1 MPFYKCL
8 HCPQNITRD
17 EKEFKPAIQT
27 DKPGLWDDEKQTEE
41 TLFSDDDFIM
51 YYYEDEAEQMIL
63 DQNAESSAAVSKSKT
78 ISEAFS
84 QETNEE
90 NKKFNIDSETD
101 EEEINAGL
109 TFPLFIDENDYRE
122 TTLDDAIKDKN
133 HPLSTEWPKGQ
144 KFLDNSNFP
153 YMKFKNVPITNF
165 QEVDYEFYYQ
175 PIIHGIKVLLLQSDI
190 NNEFVFNEWWCTTEK
205 NIPID
210 NHLLSIIIYADST
223 TCDHLGKSSEHP
235 IYISLGNIPNWIRNK
250 PDAKVLIGYLP
261 KLKAKDNT
269 TKNSKSFQ
277 RLQRQVFQRC
287 LQILLSPIINKT
299 NMYFVIKNEIYS
311 FTPKISVILADMAEA
326 GAFTMTYLPSTS
338 KRPCYCCLVDNN
350 DLNNMELSHITLRTP
365 EIMKKIINE
374 NRAKDFLI
382 HEEINYFWK
391 SKDFNIYSATVLD
404 RMHMLD
410 LGITK
415 YLLEYTRE
423 YLQQKVDSKTVN
435 EIDHRLRKIPRYPG
449 LIIFKNGLE
458 NITKFTANDYR
469 NIMKV
474 IIFIID
480 NLYDNYKE
488 GGIMCKKLCNVFYKY
503 LKMYMMLRQ
512 EMFTDMDL
520 KELETLI
527 IEFCQEFVNIF
538 FEYSPSHCK
547 IPKLH
552 MLRYHVIPSIRLYG
566 FMNVM
571 STETYETLH
580 KSNVK
585 NPYRST
591 NKKNYVLQM
600 LKTLHKIRK
609 SSGFKNLLW
618 EFKFTEI
625 EEKVSQII
633 QDDTI
638 NPLHKTGFK
647 NFRAGLEEFLTEND
661 VTYDENFGYFKIYSN
676 ASVESMDIIRTS
688 GSFYGSEW
696 FSDVAVSSEKTEWY
710 GKALLL
716 FEFFA
721 ENKKDP
727 INLIL
732 LQWYD
737 EIYEEMYECKRIQ
750 LTDQYICVYLDSVDM
765 AVHIIPRNNCENEYF
780 VNRYIY

>member
-1 MPFYKCL
+1 
-8 HCPQNITRD
+8 
-17 EKEFKPAIQT
+17 
-27 DKPGLWDDEKQTEE
+27 
-41 TLFSDDDFIM
+41 
-51 YYYEDEAEQMIL
+51 
-63 DQNAESSAAVSKSKT
+63 
-78 ISEAFS
+78 
-84 QETNEE
+84 
-90 NKKFNIDSETD
+90 
-101 EEEINAGL
+101 
-109 TFPLFIDENDYRE
+109 
-122 TTLDDAIKDKN
+122 
-133 HPLSTEWPKGQ
+133 
-144 KFLDNSNFP
+144 
-153 YMKFKNVPITNF
+153 
-165 QEVDYEFYYQ
+165 
-175 PIIHGIKVLLLQSDI
+175 
-190 NNEFVFNEWWCTTEK
+190 
-205 NIPID
+205 
-210 NHLLSIIIYADST
+210 
-223 TCDHLGKSSEHP
+223 
-235 IYISLGNIPNWIRNK
+235 
-250 PDAKVLIGYLP
+250 
-261 KLKAKDNT
+261 
-269 TKNSKSFQ
+269 
-277 RLQRQVFQRC
+277 
-287 LQILLSPIINKT
+287 
-299 NMYFVIKNEIYS
+299 
-311 FTPKISVILADMAEA
+311 MAEA

-538 FEYSPSHCK
+538 FEYSTSHCK

-737 EIYEEMYECKRIQ
+737 EIYEEMYESIFNYQNFTCGGITLFIQ
-750 LTDQYICVYLDSVDM
+750 SNVMDHLMETMKSLLWKLLISDLQALREKLEHENSVDELCIEGMHHLINYLDAYLDDKSNVTECEDIYLKIYATGVLSNNEIIYATSKFHNNAKFSDIAIAMDNVDYLTDDGLCYGKILMIAEILFLPNYYPIFPIVL
-765 AVHIIPRNNCENEYF
+765 VHWFNTYGKEI
-780 VNRYIY
+780 

>member
-1 MPFYKCL
+1 MASNTKVNGGVL
-8 HCPQNITRD
+8 
-17 EKEFKPAIQT
+17 
-27 DKPGLWDDEKQTEE
+27 
-41 TLFSDDDFIM
+41 
-51 YYYEDEAEQMIL
+51 
-63 DQNAESSAAVSKSKT
+63 
-78 ISEAFS
+78 
-84 QETNEE
+84 
-90 NKKFNIDSETD
+90 
-101 EEEINAGL
+101 
-109 TFPLFIDENDYRE
+109 
-122 TTLDDAIKDKN
+122 
-133 HPLSTEWPKGQ
+133 Q
-144 KFLDNSNFP
+144 K
-153 YMKFKNVPITNF
+153 
-165 QEVDYEFYYQ
+165 
-175 PIIHGIKVLLLQSDI
+175 
-190 NNEFVFNEWWCTTEK
+190 K

-223 TCDHLGKSSEHP
+223 TCDHLGKSLEHP
-235 IYISLGNIPNWIRNK
+235 IYISLGNIPNWVRNK

-269 TKNSKSFQ
+269 TKNSKSFR

-299 NMYFVIKNEIYS
+299 DMYFVIKNEIYS

-374 NRAKDFLI
+374 NRAKDFSI

-391 SKDFNIYSATVLD
+391 SKDFNIYSATVPD

-415 YLLEYTRE
+415 YLLE
-423 YLQQKVDSKTVN
+423 
-435 EIDHRLRKIPRYPG
+435 LRKIPRYPG

-474 IIFIID
+474 IIFVID

-538 FEYSPSHCK
+538 FEYSTSHCK

-552 MLRYHVIPSIRLYG
+552 MLRYHVIPSIRLY
-566 FMNVM
+566 
-571 STETYETLH
+571 
-580 KSNVK
+580 
-585 NPYRST
+585 
-591 NKKNYVLQM
+591 
-600 LKTLHKIRK
+600 
-609 SSGFKNLLW
+609 
-618 EFKFTEI
+618 
-625 EEKVSQII
+625 
-633 QDDTI
+633 
-638 NPLHKTGFK
+638 GFK

-676 ASVESMDIIRTS
+676 ASVESTDIIRTS

-696 FSDVAVSSEKTEWY
+696 FSDVAVSSEETEWY
-710 GKALLL
+710 RKVT
-716 FEFFA
+716 
-721 ENKKDP
+721 
-727 INLIL
+727 I
-732 LQWYD
+732 
-737 EIYEEMYECKRIQ
+737 
-750 LTDQYICVYLDSVDM
+750 
-765 AVHIIPRNNCENEYF
+765 
-780 VNRYIY
+780 